1 MILVYGTAEEINGGK
16 AENKKIA
23 ESAAG
28 KKLFDILLI
37 ESGVAATSEDIKTG
51 EQGKPYLA
59 ELPNVD
65 FNITHSNGFVACILS
80 VGEGRVGI
88 DAEPAECSYP
98 AEKQKALATR
108 FFSEDEQKSLSA
120 GDKTFAQLWTRREAA
135 LKMTGEGFA
144 KGIGQELPQNVHFTT
159 LTIGGFTL
167 TVAAEQTANIV
178 VKEYM
183 K

>member
-1 MILVYGTAEEINGGK
+1 MKKPIPYYVTLLAILMSLLLNMIPVFLLWEQARISIFSSFPLLCLV
-16 AENKKIA
+16 
-23 ESAAG
+23 
-28 KKLFDILLI
+28 
-37 ESGVAATSEDIKTG
+37 VA
-51 EQGKPYLA
+51 L
-59 ELPNVD
+59 
-65 FNITHSNGFVACILS
+65 SNGFVACILS

-88 DAEPAECSYP
+88 DAEPTECPYT
-98 AEKQKALATR
+98 AEKQNALAAR

-167 TVAAEQTANIV
+167 TVAAEQTANVV